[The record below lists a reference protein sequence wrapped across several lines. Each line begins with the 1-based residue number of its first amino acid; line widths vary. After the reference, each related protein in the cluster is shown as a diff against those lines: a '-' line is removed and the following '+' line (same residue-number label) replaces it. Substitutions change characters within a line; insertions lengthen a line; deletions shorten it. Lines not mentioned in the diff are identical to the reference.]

1 MKISWIILTA
11 LLICAVMYLD
21 RQQSLRVSASA
32 GSAQPA
38 GASAPQNGSPR
49 LISASSKRL
58 ADSMQAKIDYIEQ
71 NARKAAPSQS
81 PTMMTEDEVNAY
93 LASGRVQLP
102 QGVNKVRLQGQSGK
116 VDAFLTVDFDKIRE
130 GQHSSNPLMGLFTGT
145 HNVTVESDAVGA
157 GRQGKVHVK
166 TVSLDGSEI
175 PRFALEYFVEKY
187 ITSKYPNVG
196 LDSQFQLPDK
206 IDTATVGYHKVTV
219 TQK

>member
-11 LLICAVMYLD
+11 LLICSFLYLD
-21 RQQSLRVSASA
+21 RRQSSEVSASA
-32 GSAQPA
+32 SSAQRP
-38 GASAPQNGSPR
+38 GASAPQNGGRSV
-49 LISASSKRL
+49 SGSSSRL

-71 NARKAAPSQS
+71 NARKAAPSQA
-81 PTMMTEDEVNAY
+81 PTVMTEDEVNAY

-102 QGVNKVRLQGQSGK
+102 QGVNKVRLQGQSGR

-130 GQHSSNPLMGLFTGT
+130 GQHSSNPLLGLFTGV
-145 HNVTVESDAVGA
+145 HNVTVESDAMGA

-166 TVSLDGSEI
+166 TVSLDGTEI
-175 PRFALEYFVEKY
+175 PHMALEYFVDKY
-187 ITSKYPNVG
+187 ITSKYPNIG

-206 IDTATVGYHKVTV
+206 IDTATVGYHKVAV